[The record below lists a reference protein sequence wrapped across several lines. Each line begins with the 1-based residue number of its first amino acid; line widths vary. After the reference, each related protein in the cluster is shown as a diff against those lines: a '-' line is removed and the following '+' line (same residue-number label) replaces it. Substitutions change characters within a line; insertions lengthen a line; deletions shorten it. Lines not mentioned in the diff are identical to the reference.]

1 MYENT
6 WSGDLTQHIL
16 SHEYPKAKTK
26 HSEGTRRLTNPVYT
40 SGLWRAKSVRLQ
52 PPSLDR
58 KGLVTQAKDC
68 DPSNN
73 LLDPLFVLAGER
85 GRARAIAIAPTP
97 VERRRPPRRSASE
110 ARAGVERRRPPR
122 RIASEARAGVE
133 RRRPPRRIASEAR
146 ASNDVDPRG
155 ALRAKREP
163 QPPSPQAPSPL
174 QRARPGEVRKEGRG
188 DGLKSNSSLCDKA
201 LPVQRGGL

>member
-1 MYENT
+1 M
-6 WSGDLTQHIL
+6 
-16 SHEYPKAKTK
+16 
-26 HSEGTRRLTNPVYT
+26 
-40 SGLWRAKSVRLQ
+40 RLQ
-52 PPSLDR
+52 RLSLDR

-85 GRARAIAIAPTP
+85 GRARAIAIAPP
-97 VERRRPPRRSASE
+97 VDGDDPRGTL
-110 ARAGVERRRPPR
+110 RAKRE
-122 RIASEARAGVE
+122 
-133 RRRPPRRIASEAR
+133 R
-146 ASNDVDPRG
+146 ASNDGDPRG

-163 QPPSPQAPSPL
+163 QPPSPQAPSTL

-201 LPVQRGGL
+201 LLVQREGL

>member
-26 HSEGTRRLTNPVYT
+26 HSQGTRRLTNPVYT

-85 GRARAIAIAPTP
+85 GRARAIAIAPAPSTATTP
-97 VERRRPPRRSASE
+97 EAHCERSE
-110 ARAGVERRRPPR
+110 
-122 RIASEARAGVE
+122 SVE

-155 ALRAKREP
+155 AIAIAASATGRSTKRGSRRWLKKQFEP
-163 QPPSPQAPSPL
+163 
-174 QRARPGEVRKEGRG
+174 V
-188 DGLKSNSSLCDKA
+188 
-201 LPVQRGGL
+201 